1 MDAIRIDGL
10 LGRTSIQCFDWEV
23 LRQVGE
29 VEPALRRNVLAS
41 DKNLQPGRAGASPWL
56 GGLDVDDF
64 AGGFVEAAAAQGFDA
79 ISPIHGSPY
88 RSGVED
94 ASYRPFVDAVMVAAA
109 HERGL
114 AVIPYVVDDPPTM
127 RHLVDL
133 GVDGLITNYPDR
145 LREVLKV
152 LGGPLPESFPARP

>member
-64 AGGFVEAAAAQGFDA
+64 AGGQLSRTPAD
-79 ISPIHGSPY
+79 
-88 RSGVED
+88 
-94 ASYRPFVDAVMVAAA
+94 
-109 HERGL
+109 
-114 AVIPYVVDDPPTM
+114 
-127 RHLVDL
+127 
-133 GVDGLITNYPDR
+133 
-145 LREVLKV
+145 
-152 LGGPLPESFPARP
+152 PLPAWHDRVP